1 MLVLTRKL
9 QEQIK
14 IGDQVTVTILKIKG
28 GTVRVGIHAP
38 RDVRVVRGELPR
50 KDEVAAEV
58 ACETALVAAE
68 TVAAV
73 DAMPIASDGPPAETV
88 ISFRIPRDA
97 AEAPLSHAETTTQ
110 VSAANVSA
118 GNISAGNLSAAHL
131 PLRRIH
137 DRMGGG
143 PLKQL
148 MTSCAMLDT

>member
-88 ISFRIPRDA
+88 ISFRIRATPRKHRFRTPRQRPRSRLRTSRRATSRRAIFQRLAPA
-97 AEAPLSHAETTTQ
+97 A
-110 VSAANVSA
+110 AADS
-118 GNISAGNLSAAHL
+118 
-131 PLRRIH
+131 
-137 DRMGGG
+137 
-143 PLKQL
+143 
-148 MTSCAMLDT
+148 